1 MPIVDK
7 KSFMEEFKK
16 YKEGEPL
23 FSTALLY
30 SVCSVGCRLL
40 YVSDPIF
47 QKCKMSKDQLL
58 LMAMDKANAAV
69 SRNYLNTKMEI
80 IQSLVLLAS
89 QPNFAANAYTAWMF
103 SGMGV
108 RMVGFRVLSEGSSRT
123 TKGAYLFFFF
133 YIHSGTGFR
142 ITSKYTNVEDERTR
156 VRATQTHMV
165 QCVHC

>member
-1 MPIVDK
+1 MDFLHISLMGKSERVNVYLRFIFLHSYFSSAHQLMPIVDK
-7 KSFMEEFKK
+7 RSFMEEFKK
-16 YKEGEPL
+16 HKEGEPL

-58 LMAMDKANAAV
+58 LMVMDKANAAV

-108 RMVGFRVLSEGSSRT
+108 RMVGFNASSGR
-123 TKGAYLFFFF
+123 F
-133 YIHSGTGFR
+133 
-142 ITSKYTNVEDERTR
+142 N
-156 VRATQTHMV
+156 
-165 QCVHC
+165 